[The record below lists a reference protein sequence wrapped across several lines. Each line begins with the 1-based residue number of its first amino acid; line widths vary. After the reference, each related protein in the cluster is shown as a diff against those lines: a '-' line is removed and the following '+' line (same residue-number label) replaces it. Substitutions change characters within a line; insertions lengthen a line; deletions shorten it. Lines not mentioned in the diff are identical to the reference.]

1 MTKAKGNIWKGII
14 MLVLGTVFMLPVFL
28 IVMNSFKTG
37 KEILT
42 NFVSFPTSLY
52 LDNFVQAMKICIFF
66 SEFGSFNGSYGIY
79 IFDCQLSGSVWNFS
93 PERKIIIRLLYL
105 FYFRSG
111 HSVSCGY
118 DCHYDYGEDSTFK

>member
-52 LDNFVQAMKICIFF
+52 QPVLKHAH
-66 SEFGSFNGSYGIY
+66 SY
-79 IFDCQLSGSVWNFS
+79 QL
-93 PERKIIIRLLYL
+93 PENAEYLLKMHWQ
-105 FYFRSG
+105 SWQ
-111 HSVSCGY
+111 
-118 DCHYDYGEDSTFK
+118 